1 MLFTTLAL
9 YQLNNLA
16 TTILYHKNNL
26 MQICVILENIL
37 LELFFE
43 GRKPSILNNST
54 GTILIILIMEMCLY
68 MYFIHTNRDSV

>member
-9 YQLNNLA
+9 YQLINLA
-16 TTILYHKNNL
+16 TTILYYNFNL
-26 MQICVILENIL
+26 MQICVMLENIL
-37 LELFFE
+37 SKDFLE